1 MITLIAVR
9 RSLSVPNRR
18 RPRYFVRLDPADH
31 SSAEPSRPLKPKVYL
46 ETTVISYLTAV
57 PGRDIVQAAHQQITR
72 EWWERRGDFDL
83 FVSQAVIT
91 EAGRGHAGAAARRL
105 AALDDVAVLEVTE
118 DATRLAEAFIEQH
131 ALPAKAAVDALHIAV
146 AVVMGMDY
154 VLTWNCTHIANAVIR
169 PKIED
174 ACRQLGY
181 EPPVI
186 CTPEELME

>member
-1 MITLIAVR
+1 
-9 RSLSVPNRR
+9 
-18 RPRYFVRLDPADH
+18 
-31 SSAEPSRPLKPKVYL
+31 LKPKVYL
-46 ETTVISYLTAV
+46 ETTVISYLTAA
-57 PGRDIVQAAHQQITR
+57 PSRDIVQAAHQQITR
-72 EWWERRGDFDL
+72 EWWERRKDFDL

-91 EAGRGHAGAAARRL
+91 EAGRGAAGAAERRL
-105 AALDDVAVLEVTE
+105 ATLEDVGVLEVTE
-118 DATRLAEAFIEQH
+118 DASRLAEAFIEQH
-131 ALPAKAAVDALHIAV
+131 ALPAKAAVDALHTAV

-181 EPPVI
+181 DPPVI

>member
-1 MITLIAVR
+1 M
-9 RSLSVPNRR
+9 
-18 RPRYFVRLDPADH
+18 
-31 SSAEPSRPLKPKVYL
+31 KPTVYL
-46 ETTVISYLTAV
+46 ETTVISYLTAA
-57 PGRDIVQAAHQQITR
+57 PSRDIVQAAHQQITR
-72 EWWERRGDFDL
+72 EWWEGRRNFDL

-91 EAGRGHAGAAARRL
+91 EAGRGDPSAAARRL
-105 AALDDVAVLEVTE
+105 AMVEDVAILEVTE
-118 DATRLAEAFIEQH
+118 DASRLAEAFIVQH

-174 ACRQLGY
+174 ACRQMGY
-181 EPPVI
+181 DPPVI

>member
-1 MITLIAVR
+1 
-9 RSLSVPNRR
+9 
-18 RPRYFVRLDPADH
+18 
-31 SSAEPSRPLKPKVYL
+31 LKPKVYL
-46 ETTVISYLTAV
+46 ETTVISYLTAA
-57 PGRDIVQAAHQQITR
+57 PSRDIVQAAHQQITR
-72 EWWERRGDFDL
+72 EWWERRKDFDL
-83 FVSQAVIT
+83 FVSQAVIL
-91 EAGRGHAGAAARRL
+91 EAGRGDSSAAARRL
-105 AALDDVAVLEVTE
+105 AVLEEVAALEITE
-118 DATRLAEAFIEQH
+118 DASRLAAAFIEQH

-181 EPPVI
+181 DPPVI

>member
-1 MITLIAVR
+1 LK
-9 RSLSVPNRR
+9 
-18 RPRYFVRLDPADH
+18 
-31 SSAEPSRPLKPKVYL
+31 SRVYL

-57 PGRDIVQAAHQQITR
+57 PSRDIVQAAHQQITR
-72 EWWERRGDFDL
+72 EWWERRKDFDL

-91 EAGRGHAGAAARRL
+91 ESSRGDSSAAARRL
-105 AALDDVAVLEVTE
+105 AVLQDVAILEVTE
-118 DATRLAEAFIEQH
+118 DASRLAGAFIEQH

-154 VLTWNCTHIANAVIR
+154 VLTWNCTHLANAVIR

-174 ACRQLGY
+174 ACRELGFD
-181 EPPVI
+181 PPVI

>member
-1 MITLIAVR
+1 M
-9 RSLSVPNRR
+9 RS
-18 RPRYFVRLDPADH
+18 
-31 SSAEPSRPLKPKVYL
+31 KVYL
-46 ETTVISYLTAV
+46 ETTVISYLTAA
-57 PGRDIVQAAHQQITR
+57 PSRDIVQAAHQQITR
-72 EWWERRGDFDL
+72 EWWDRRKDFDL

-91 EAGRGHAGAAARRL
+91 EAGRGDPGAAARRL
-105 AALDDVAVLEVTE
+105 AALEDVGVLEVTE
-118 DATRLAEAFIEQH
+118 DASRLAEAFIEQH

-154 VLTWNCTHIANAVIR
+154 VVTWNCTHIANAVIR

-181 EPPVI
+181 DPPVI